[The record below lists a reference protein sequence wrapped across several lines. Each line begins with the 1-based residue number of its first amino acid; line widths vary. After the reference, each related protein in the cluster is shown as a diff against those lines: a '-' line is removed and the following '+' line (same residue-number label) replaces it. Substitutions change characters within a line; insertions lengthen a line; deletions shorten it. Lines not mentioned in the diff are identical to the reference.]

1 MPECLEVE
9 LYRQVAELAVG
20 REVAKVTADALV
32 RRGSTVDPRAAMRG
46 RTITEARR
54 IGKLLLL
61 DTDGPTLGLRF
72 GMTGALIV
80 DDQVGLDELRY
91 GPGRYEDHWIRA
103 RLDFA
108 DGGYL
113 ALHDPRRFARMVV
126 DPDEASLGPEATTLT
141 LAQLNLALGPVG
153 GAATPVKA
161 RLMDQAKVAGLGN
174 LLVDEILWRA
184 GLDPM
189 RSVGTLQ
196 LEDRRVL
203 SSQIRSVLKQ
213 LGKRGGSHLGDHM
226 EARNLSGRCPRD
238 GAPMLRRTIGGRT
251 TYSCAQHQT

>member
-20 REVAKVTADALV
+20 REVSSLSADALV
-32 RRGSTVDPRAAMRG
+32 RRGSAVDPRQALAG
-46 RTITEARR
+46 RRITQARR
-54 IGKLLLL
+54 RGKLLLL
-61 DTDGPTLGLRF
+61 DTDGPVLGIRF

-80 DDQVGLDELRY
+80 DGQVGLDELMY
-91 GPGRYEDHWIRA
+91 GPGRYQDQWIRA
-103 RLDFA
+103 RIELA

-126 DPDEASLGPEATTLT
+126 DPNEEALGPEATTLT
-141 LAQLNLALGPVG
+141 LAQLNGALGPVG
-153 GAATPVKA
+153 TATTPVKA

-184 GLDPM
+184 GIDPG

-196 LEDRRVL
+196 PEDRRLLADQTRKVL
-203 SSQIRSVLKQ
+203 RQ
-213 LGKRGGSHLGDHM
+213 LAKRGGSHTGDHM
-226 EARNLSGRCPRD
+226 EARSSSGRCPRD
-238 GAPMLRRTIGGRT
+238 GAPMLRRSIGGRT
-251 TYSCAQHQT
+251 TYSCAKHQT